1 MLTIGPTT
9 LPCFRL
15 PRAAASAAATAALL
29 TTLAACAGD
38 ARTSGSEQAVATPP
52 PARYRFSIVN
62 TYPHDPEAFTQG
74 LIYRDGFLYEST
86 GLRGASSLRKVRLE
100 TGEVVQRI
108 DLDSRY
114 FGEGLTDWGDRLVQ
128 LTWQSNLGFVYDLA
142 SFGQLRTF
150 SYPGEGWGI
159 THDGRRLIMS
169 DGTSVLRFLDPETFA
184 EVGRLAVRERGLSV
198 PNLNELEMVD
208 GELFANVWQ
217 TDEIVIIDPQS
228 GIVTARIDFSPLRR
242 EFGTDRVD
250 VFNGIAWDREGR
262 RLFVTG
268 KYWPRLFEVE
278 VHRD

>member
-38 ARTSGSEQAVATPP
+38 ARTGGSEQAVATPP

-142 SFGQLRTF
+142 SFDRLRTF

-242 EFGTDRVD
+242 ELGTDRVD

>member
-142 SFGQLRTF
+142 SFDRLRTF

-242 EFGTDRVD
+242 ELGTDRVD

>member
-62 TYPHDPEAFTQG
+62 SYPHDPEAFTQG

-242 EFGTDRVD
+242 ELGTDRVD

>member
-62 TYPHDPEAFTQG
+62 SYPHDPEAFTQG

-142 SFGQLRTF
+142 SFDRLRTF

-242 EFGTDRVD
+242 ELGTDRVD

>member
-38 ARTSGSEQAVATPP
+38 ARTGGSEQAVATPP

-62 TYPHDPEAFTQG
+62 SYPHDPEAFTQG

-142 SFGQLRTF
+142 SFDRLRTF

-242 EFGTDRVD
+242 ELGTDRVD